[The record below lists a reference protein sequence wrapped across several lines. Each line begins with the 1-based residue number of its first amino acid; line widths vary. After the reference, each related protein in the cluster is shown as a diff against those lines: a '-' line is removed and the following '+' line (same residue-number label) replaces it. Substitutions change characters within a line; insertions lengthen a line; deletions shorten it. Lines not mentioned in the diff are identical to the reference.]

1 MIFSTKEERGKGKE
15 KQLTT
20 RLRPKP
26 ATFAPV
32 RATEQYY
39 EKLRNAGMSLITLLT
54 DFGYRDHYV
63 AALKARLLHLAPAVP
78 VVDISHGIEPF
89 NIAHAVH
96 VLQAVFRDFPA
107 GTAHVVGLNDHGA
120 GPEPGWHAALFEGH
134 YFLSADNGIL
144 ALLADGV
151 PEQLVALPAA
161 AGTISPTRDV
171 LLPAAVA
178 LARGEPLSSLGPAV
192 GALHQLNNRQ
202 LRLQDHRI
210 TGHVAYVD
218 LYGNL
223 ITNISRTAVEAVGHG
238 RPLAVHFG
246 RDVVRE
252 VHPHFS
258 AVPPGE
264 AVVVF
269 NSQDYLCLGICQG
282 NAAELLGLHFDS
294 QVDVRFP
301 ME

>member
-1 MIFSTKEERGKGKE
+1 MG
-15 KQLTT
+15 
-20 RLRPKP
+20 
-26 ATFAPV
+26 
-32 RATEQYY
+32 
-39 EKLRNAGMSLITLLT
+39 LITLLT

-63 AALKARLLHLAPAVP
+63 AALKAQLLKLAPTIT

-89 NIAHAVH
+89 NIAHAVY
-96 VLQAVFRDFPA
+96 VLQAVFRDFPV
-107 GTAHVVGLNDHGA
+107 GTVHVVGVADYGA
-120 GPEPGWHAALFEGH
+120 GPEPGWQVALFEGH
-134 YFLSADNGIL
+134 YFVVGDNGIL
-144 ALLADGV
+144 ALLCGGM

-161 AGTISPTRDV
+161 VTSSPTRDV

-178 LARGEPLSSLGPAV
+178 LAQGEPLTSLGPEV
-192 GALHQLNNRQ
+192 TDFHRLNNRQ

-210 TGHVAYVD
+210 TGHVAHVD
-218 LYGNL
+218 HYGNL

-238 RPLAVHFG
+238 RSLAVHFG

-252 VHPHFS
+252 LHSHFS
-258 AVPPGE
+258 AVAPGE

-282 NAAELLGLHFDS
+282 NASELLGLQFDS

-301 ME
+301 TE